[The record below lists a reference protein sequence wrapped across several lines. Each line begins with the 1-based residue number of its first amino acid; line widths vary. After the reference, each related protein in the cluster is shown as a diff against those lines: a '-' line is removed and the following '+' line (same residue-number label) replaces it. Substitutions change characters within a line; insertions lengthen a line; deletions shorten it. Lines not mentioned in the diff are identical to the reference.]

1 MSDVKEQNKRKQQFL
16 NLNGIKVK
24 MDGSWR
30 SWSKEQ
36 RQDCQY

>member
-24 MDGSWR
+24 IDVDGSR
-30 SWSKEQ
+30 RLYK
-36 RQDCQY
+36 